1 MGLVRD
7 AGHVIELD
15 AAVRIVEEELGRA
28 FRREA
33 ALGVRPHDV
42 VVVSAVR
49 HELVWI
55 VQVATAQYARTHDTD
70 FLLVG
75 AGPYL
80 VDRVDGGL
88 HTVGA
93 VSWASGAWETD
104 YRVRIRGET
113 PRTAVDDVDD
123 EVRAAAAEQGRIAA
137 ARLLRRRVPV
147 LALGQALAYV
157 SGLSGPGAP
166 AELVEV
172 VTRELVA
179 PADPVTAVR
188 TIRAD

>member
-1 MGLVRD
+1 M
-7 AGHVIELD
+7 
-15 AAVRIVEEELGRA
+15 
-28 FRREA
+28 
-33 ALGVRPHDV
+33 
-42 VVVSAVR
+42 SAVR